1 MNFRDLEYLVAVA
14 NFSHFGKAAEHC
26 HVSQSA
32 LSLQLQKLER
42 EVGTQLLER
51 TSRSVVVTAAGME
64 AVMRAREMLQQKQEL
79 IDAARHF
86 GGEFPETARIGA
98 IPTIAPYFL
107 VRLQREFNQTHSET
121 ILHFNEL
128 VTQDLTAAVVHGE
141 LEAGIFATPI
151 TDTLLDEIGLF
162 EEPFLLAV
170 PSRHPLAKRNKVQP
184 ADINTASLLLLKDTH
199 CLREQVV
206 GFCSAHGVGER
217 RLTVASS
224 IETLLA
230 FVRAGTGI
238 TLVPKMAMDT
248 IKRMP
253 GIRCLPIEPTPSRK
267 LRVVYRKTSQIGRR
281 LAEAI
286 ARPHWDTTGG
296 TIEKST

>member
-14 NFSHFGKAAEHC
+14 SFSHFGKAAEHC

-42 EVGTQLLER
+42 ELGTQLLER
-51 TSRSVVVTAAGME
+51 TSRSVVVTTAGTE
-64 AVMRAREMLQQKQEL
+64 AVRRARELLQQKQEL

-86 GGEFPETARIGA
+86 GGELPKTARVGA

-107 VRLQREFNQTHSET
+107 VELQREFNQTHSET
-121 ILHFNEL
+121 TLQFNEL
-128 VTQDLTAAVVHGE
+128 VTQDLTAAVVHGG
-141 LEAGIFATPI
+141 LEAGILATP
-151 TDTLLDEIGLF
+151 TNDTLLDEIELF

-170 PSRHPLAKRNKVQP
+170 PSRHLLAKCKKVEP

-206 GFCSAHGVGER
+206 GFCSAHGVGEQR
-217 RLTVASS
+217 QTVASS

-238 TLVPKMAMDT
+238 TLVPQMAIDT
-248 IKRMP
+248 IKHMR
-253 GIRCLPIEPTPSRK
+253 GIRYLPIEPPPSRK
-267 LRVVYRKTSQIGRR
+267 VRVIYRKTSQIGRR
-281 LAEAI
+281 LAKAI
-286 ARPHWDTTGG
+286 MRTRG
-296 TIEKST
+296 STSI